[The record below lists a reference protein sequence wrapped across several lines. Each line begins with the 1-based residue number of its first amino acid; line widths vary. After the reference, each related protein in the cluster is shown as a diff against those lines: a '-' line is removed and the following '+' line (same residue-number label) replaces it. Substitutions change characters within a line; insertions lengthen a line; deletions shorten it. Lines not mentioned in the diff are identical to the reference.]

1 MQNSS
6 LWSRVLKGK
15 MEGTMTLVAEWFS
28 LEEMKALEGVCML
41 TSVQARE
48 WQHKEL
54 LSDLDDQL
62 WRHLSDDWQ
71 QYLSEKEEESLAL

>member
-6 LWSRVLKGK
+6 HWSCVLKDK

-48 WQHKEL
+48 WQYKEL

-62 WRHLSDDWQ
+62 WRHLSDEWQ
-71 QYLSEKEEESLAL
+71 QYLSEKEESLAL

>member
-6 LWSRVLKGK
+6 RWSRVLKGK
-15 MEGTMTLVAEWFS
+15 MEGIMTLVAEWFF

-48 WQHKEL
+48 WQYKEL

-62 WRHLSDDWQ
+62 WRHFFT
-71 QYLSEKEEESLAL
+71 